1 MLEIFDPG
9 PTYVGGVLLGTVL
22 VQYIWSGLT
31 SVEDVG
37 APTKVLGGLRPCD
50 YVGGKTTV

>member
-31 SVEDVG
+31 SVEDVD
-37 APTKVLGGLRPCD
+37 APTKVLGGLLPCD
-50 YVGGKTTV
+50 